1 MVRPLRIEFNGALYH
16 ILSRGNE
23 GRDTFLGGNDYQT
36 FLSVLEE
43 MSEA

>member
-1 MVRPLRIEFNGALYH
+1 MARPLRIEFNGALYH

-36 FLSVLEE
+36 FLRVLEE